1 MTQETKLDAADSI
14 FLARELESIKARV
27 WERKRPPFGAF
38 MLFPQNYD
46 VDPGAE
52 TIVWRQTD
60 QVGVA
65 RIVANSADDLPRVDV
80 LDQENFSHVRSIG
93 VSYAFTNQEIR
104 AANLANKPLTA
115 RRAESARRA
124 VDQKMN
130 QIAFNGSK
138 KDNLKG
144 IFETVNA
151 NIVVAGTAA
160 ASPNGIAWSAASG
173 KTADEILDDMFS
185 MVDTPNEATNGV
197 EKPDTMVLPIAAF
210 NYISATPRS
219 TQSDT
224 TILEFFRRVRPGVA
238 VMSMTEFDS
247 VAVPPSGAG
256 TAASVGMAFVRS
268 DEHVTMEIP
277 MGFTQNPPQPRNLE
291 SVVPCEARF
300 GGVIV
305 HLPLSIAFM
314 EGI

>member
-1 MTQETKLDAADSI
+1 MTQETRLDAADSV
-14 FLARELESIKARV
+14 FLDRELQSIKARV
-27 WERKRPPFGAF
+27 WARKRPPFGAF
-38 MLFPQNYD
+38 ALFPQSYEA
-46 VDPGAE
+46 DPGAE

-80 LDQENFSHVRSIG
+80 LDQENFSHIRTIG

-115 RRAESARRA
+115 RRAEAARRA
-124 VDQKMN
+124 TDQRMN
-130 QIAFNGSK
+130 TIAFNGSK

-144 IFETVNA
+144 IFETANA

-160 ASPNGIAWSAASG
+160 AAPNGIAWSAASG
-173 KTADEILDDMFS
+173 KTADEILTDMFAL
-185 MVDTPNEATNGV
+185 VDTPNQATNGV
-197 EKPDTMVLPIAAF
+197 ERPNTMVLPIAAF

-247 VAVPPSGAG
+247 VAVPPSGG
-256 TAASVGMAFVRS
+256 AATSVAMAFVRS

-277 MGFTQNPPQPRNLE
+277 MAFTQNAPQPRNLE
-291 SVVPCEARF
+291 QVVPCEARF

-314 EGI
+314 EGV